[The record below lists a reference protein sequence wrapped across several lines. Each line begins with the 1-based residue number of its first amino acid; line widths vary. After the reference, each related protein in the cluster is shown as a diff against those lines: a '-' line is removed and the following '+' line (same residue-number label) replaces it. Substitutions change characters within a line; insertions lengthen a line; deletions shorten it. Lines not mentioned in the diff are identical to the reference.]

1 VTASRER
8 VLPPASVPPTALT
21 EKPRWTDAL
30 SIYLRRRVLIVMLLG
45 FSSGLPLALSGSTL
59 LVWMTEEGV
68 NLRTIGLFALV
79 GAPYTWKFVWAPLVD
94 ALNVPWL
101 SRCLGRR
108 RGWLLLSQL
117 LVLAAIVFLGL
128 CDPVADPWLVAV
140 AALLVAAASATQD
153 ILVDAFRIDSLDESE
168 QEAGAGSYVAA
179 YRIGMLASTA
189 GTLFLV
195 SGLEGLGSAKHAAWS
210 VGYLISAALVLVGI
224 ATTLVAS
231 EPEKSD
237 LAEHLHGGKNAFRRL
252 FMTLTSALRD
262 FFLREGILIAL
273 IVLAFVVLFKLT
285 DALAGVMTAPFVIR
299 LGFTRNEYAAIVKV
313 VGLAATL
320 AGAIAGGFVART
332 YPMARSLWIGGVLQA
347 VANFAFSWQAMVGR
361 DLSWLT
367 FAITVEN
374 FTSSIGTVIFVAYIS
389 ALCRNPLH
397 TAMQYALLTACSAVG
412 RTYLPAVGGAI
423 AEATGWVWFF
433 AICALAALPSFVL
446 LAWLQR
452 RGHFAALAIKSS

>member
-1 VTASRER
+1 VSSIPQHA
-8 VLPPASVPPTALT
+8 PAA
-21 EKPRWTDAL
+21 KPSFVEAAAV
-30 SIYLRRRVLIVMLLG
+30 YLHPRVLIVMFLG

-79 GAPYTWKFVWAPLVD
+79 GAPYTWKFLWAPLVD
-94 ALNVPWL
+94 ALGVPWL
-101 SRCLGRR
+101 SRRLGRR

-117 LVLAAIVFLGL
+117 LVLAAIIFLGL
-128 CDPVADPWLVAV
+128 CDPVTNPWLVALG
-140 AALLVAAASATQD
+140 ALMVAAASATQD
-153 ILVDAFRIDSLDESE
+153 ILVDAFRIDSLDASE
-168 QEAGAGSYVAA
+168 QEAGAGAYVAA

-195 SGLEGLGSAKHAAWS
+195 SGLEGLGLAKHAAWS
-210 VGYLISAALVLVGI
+210 TGYVISAALVVVGI
-224 ATTLVAS
+224 ATTFVAP

-237 LAEHLHGGKNAFRRL
+237 LAERLHGGKNAFRRL
-252 FMTLTSALRD
+252 SATLTSALRD
-262 FFLREGILIAL
+262 FFLREGILIAF

-313 VGLAATL
+313 VGLVATL
-320 AGAIAGGFVART
+320 AGAIAGGFVARA
-332 YPMARSLWIGGVLQA
+332 YPMARSLWIGGILQA
-347 VANFAFSWQAMVGR
+347 VANFAFAWQAMVGR

-367 FAITVEN
+367 FAITIEN
-374 FTSSIGTVIFVAYIS
+374 FTSAIGTVIFVAYIS

-412 RTYLPAVGGAI
+412 RTYLPAVGGVI

-433 AICALAALPSFVL
+433 AICAVAALPSFVL
-446 LAWLQR
+446 LAFLQW
-452 RGHFAALAIKSS
+452 RGHFDALAVKPN

>member
-1 VTASRER
+1 VTDAQ
-8 VLPPASVPPTALT
+8 PAPAATSVPRAAPAG
-21 EKPRWTDAL
+21 KPGWLDAL
-30 SIYLRRRVLIVMLLG
+30 AVYLRPRVLIVMLLG

-101 SRCLGRR
+101 SRRLGRR
-108 RGWLLLSQL
+108 RGWLVLTQL

-128 CDPVADPWLVAV
+128 CDPVADPWLVAL

-168 QEAGAGSYVAA
+168 QQTGAGAYVAA
-179 YRIGMLASTA
+179 YRVGMLASTA

-195 SGLEGLGSAKHAAWS
+195 SGLEGLGLAKHAAWS
-210 VGYLISAALVLVGI
+210 VGYLISAALVLIGM
-224 ATTLVAS
+224 ATTFFAT

-237 LAEHLHGGKNAFRRL
+237 LAERVHSGKNVFRRL
-252 FMTLTSALRD
+252 FETLASALRD
-262 FFLREGILIAL
+262 FFLREG
-273 IVLAFVVLFKLT
+273 VLVAFVVLTFVILFKLT

-299 LGFTRNEYAAIVKV
+299 LGFTRNEYAAVVKV

-320 AGAIAGGFVART
+320 VGAIAGGFVARS
-332 YPMARSLWIGGVLQA
+332 YPMARGLWIGGIVQA
-347 VANFAFSWQAMVGR
+347 VANFAFSWQAIVGR
-361 DLSWLT
+361 DLSWLAV
-367 FAITVEN
+367 AITIEN
-374 FTSSIGTVIFVAYIS
+374 FTSAVGTVIFVAYIS

-412 RTYLPAVGGAI
+412 RTYLPAVGGAV

-433 AICALAALPSFVL
+433 IICALAALPSFVL

-452 RGHFAALAIKSS
+452 RGHFAALTIKAT